1 MIWIWKTIT
10 LWLLG
15 YGFGVMILDII
26 FTSGLFLLTS
36 GLFLLLY
43 ITYVNGERRK

>member
-26 FTSGLFLLTS
+26 FTSGLFLL
-36 GLFLLLY
+36 LY